1 MIKVITSRFFV
12 VLTENGG
19 DKNDIFDQRRTE
31 GGTEK
36 MATLFELSVENI
48 TMRYFALK
56 QVIPRVKTVKLI

>member
-1 MIKVITSRFFV
+1 MVTSRYFV
-12 VLTENGG
+12 VFTENGG
-19 DKNDIFDQRRTE
+19 DKNDIFYQRRTE
-31 GGTEK
+31 GGTDK